1 MSSVLLGIQ
10 IVQKTLFSLERFVRI
25 RQEESEQQQQQQSFC
40 SHLILIPRG
49 YLRLVVPV
57 CLLQLRQLASSVANS
72 AFVNR
77 KLKILNRR
85 LRWTQLFFFLRIWE
99 VDQWIQVSV
108 GYIAE
113 THHISTKQNA
123 KKQTKTK

>member
-1 MSSVLLGIQ
+1 VEHGLRVLADGKFMSSVLLGIQ
-10 IVQKTLFSLERFVRI
+10 IVQKTLFSLKRFVRI
-25 RQEESEQQQQQQSFC
+25 RQEEREQQQQQQQQQQSFC
-40 SHLILIPRG
+40 SHLIPRG

-85 LRWTQLFFFLRIWE
+85 LRWTHLFFFSE
-99 VDQWIQVSV
+99 FGKWISGSRLV
-108 GYIAE
+108 
-113 THHISTKQNA
+113 
-123 KKQTKTK
+123 